1 VTVAD
6 AAEPEPW
13 IDPELA
19 AHSGLYERKI
29 HKIGERVWC
38 AVGYNL
44 ANIIAVEGPEGLV
57 IVDTG
62 LEMLQGEE
70 VLSDLRQITEKPV
83 AAIVYTHHHVDHVQ
97 GTRAFASE
105 QEIDSGAVPV
115 IAHES
120 LLEHYVQENGA
131 IGPIMSA
138 RAISMYN
145 VALDGPDME
154 GMNLGIGPFLRAGE
168 NGFVPP
174 TETFGDEHGVTLA
187 GVRMEM
193 YWVPSEAHSELC
205 ILLPDDRTLLS
216 AEVIQD
222 HCFPNLYTLR
232 GALFR
237 DPQRW
242 CRSIDAMREYG
253 AEVEHMVLQHG
264 TPVSGNEEIHTVLRN
279 YRDAI
284 QFTHDQTMRW
294 ANKGYA
300 KDEIARM
307 VKLPPH
313 LESFAPWLRPFYGS
327 VEHAV
332 PQIYSGAIGWFD
344 GDPTALAPTP
354 RERYAER
361 LVRMMGGREAVLD
374 AARTALSEGDP
385 QFTAELCSLMIRV
398 DREDRDARLAKARAF
413 RELGY
418 ASKNISWRGFY
429 LTGARVLDGSLDLDP
444 LYQVMG
450 MVAANPQALRRMP
463 AHALVELMPLRLK
476 EEEAHEVQERIALRF
491 TDVDEEWSVEVRRGV
506 AVVGRADP
514 SGDSPVVAIVSG
526 PREALGVLTAGTVA
540 AETAVET
547 PGIEIV
553 GGSREGLVRFL
564 DRFELLY
571 QRFPDYFVR

>member
-1 VTVAD
+1 MAD
-6 AAEPEPW
+6 PEPRVGPEPW

-19 AHSGLYERKI
+19 AHSGLFERRI
-29 HKIGERVWC
+29 HKIGARVYC

-44 ANIIAVEGPEGLV
+44 ANVIAVEGDEGLV
-57 IVDTG
+57 VVDTG
-62 LEMLQGEE
+62 LEMRQGEE
-70 VLSDLRQITEKPV
+70 VAADLARITGKRV

-97 GTRAFASE
+97 GTRAFASQSAIE
-105 QEIDSGAVPV
+105 SGAVPV

-120 LLEHYVQENGA
+120 LLEQYVQESGA
-131 IGPIMSA
+131 IGPIMGA

-145 VALDGPDME
+145 IALDGADME

-174 TETFGDEHGVTLA
+174 TEVFADELAVTLA

-237 DPQRW
+237 DPRRW
-242 CRSIDAMREYG
+242 CRSIDSMREFG
-253 AEVEHMVLQHG
+253 RDVEHMVLQHG

-284 QFTHDQTMRW
+284 QFTHDQTIRY
-294 ANKGYA
+294 ANRGFA
-300 KDEIARM
+300 KDEIARL

-313 LESFAPWLRPFYGS
+313 LEGFAPWLRPYYGS

-354 RERYAER
+354 RALYAER
-361 LVRMMGGREAVLD
+361 LVTLMGGRETVLGQARD
-374 AARTALSEGDP
+374 ALADGDP
-385 QFTAELCSLMIRV
+385 QFAAELCSYLIRI
-398 DREDRDARLAKARAF
+398 DREDRPARLVKAAAF

-418 ASKNISWRGFY
+418 ASLNIGWRGFY
-429 LTGARVLDGSLDLDP
+429 LTGARVLEGSLDLDP
-444 LYQVMG
+444 LYRVMG
-450 MVAANPQALRRMP
+450 LVASNPDALAAMP
-463 AHALVELMPLRLK
+463 PHALVELMGLRLRA
-476 EEEAHEVQERIALRF
+476 EDAQDVQETIALHF
-491 TDVDEEWSVEVRRGV
+491 TDVDEHWTVEIRRGV
-506 AVVGRADP
+506 AVAEQRESAAAQVRVSGARGPLGLLLAGTRDP
-514 SGDSPVVAIVSG
+514 REVLEGEAIAVDG
-526 PREALGVLTAGTVA
+526 PRERLLAFLGLFDL
-540 AETAVET
+540 
-547 PGIEIV
+547 I
-553 GGSREGLVRFL
+553 
-564 DRFELLY
+564 Y
-571 QRFPDYFVR
+571 QRFPDYFLR

>member
-1 VTVAD
+1 VSE
-6 AAEPEPW
+6 AERTGRAGPW

-19 AHSGLYERKI
+19 AHSGLFERRI
-29 HKIGERVWC
+29 HKIGERVYC

-62 LEMLQGEE
+62 LEMKQGEE
-70 VLSDLRQITEKPV
+70 VLADLRQITAKPV

-105 QEIDSGAVPV
+105 AEIDSGAVPI

-120 LLEHYVQENGA
+120 LLDHYIQENGA

-145 VALDGPDME
+145 VALDGADME
-154 GMNLGIGPFLRAGE
+154 GMNLGIGPFLRAGL

-174 TETFGDEHGVTLA
+174 TEVFGDEHKATLA

-242 CRSIDAMREYG
+242 CRSIDSMREFG
-253 AEVEHMVLQHG
+253 ADLDHMVLQHG
-264 TPVSGNEEIHTVLRN
+264 TPLSGNEEIHTVLRN

-284 QFTHDQTMRW
+284 QYTHDQTMRY
-294 ANKGYA
+294 ANRGYA
-300 KDEIARM
+300 KDEIARLIR
-307 VKLPPH
+307 LPPH

-354 RERYAER
+354 REQYAQR
-361 LVRMMGGREAVLD
+361 LVAMMGGREAVLEQARGAL
-374 AARTALSEGDP
+374 AAGDP
-385 QFTAELCSLMIRV
+385 QFAAELTSYLIRI
-398 DREDRDARLAKARAF
+398 DQDDGDARTVKAGAF
-413 RELGY
+413 REMGY
-418 ASKNISWRGFY
+418 ASLNISWRGFY

-444 LYQVMG
+444 LYRVMG
-450 MVAANPQALRRMP
+450 MVAANPEALRRMP
-463 AHALVELMPLRLK
+463 PRALVELMPLRLK
-476 EEEAHEVQERIALRF
+476 AEESYEVEAAIGLHF
-491 TDVDEEWSVEVRRGV
+491 SDVDEHWTLEIRRGV
-506 AVVGRADP
+506 AIATETRSAEVLAR
-514 SGDSPVVAIVSG
+514 VSG
-526 PREALGVLTAGTVA
+526 PREALGVVVAGTSS
-540 AETAVET
+540 AETSLQTPDLRVE
-547 PGIEIV
+547 
-553 GGSREGLVRFL
+553 GSTEGLREFL
-564 DRFELLY
+564 DHFELIY
-571 QRFPDYFVR
+571 ERFPNYFLR

>member
-1 VTVAD
+1 MGK
-6 AAEPEPW
+6 AERAERVGPW

-19 AHSGLYERKI
+19 AHSGLFERRI
-29 HKIGERVWC
+29 HKIGERVYC

-44 ANIIAVEGPEGLV
+44 ANIIAVDGPEGLV

-62 LEMLQGEE
+62 LEMKQGEE
-70 VLSDLRQITEKPV
+70 VLADLRRITAKPV

-105 QEIDSGAVPV
+105 AEIDSGAVPI

-120 LLEHYVQENGA
+120 LLDHYIQENGA

-145 VALDGPDME
+145 VALDGADME
-154 GMNLGIGPFLRAGE
+154 GMNLGIGPFLRAGL

-174 TETFGDEHGVTLA
+174 TEVFGNEHKVTLA

-242 CRSIDAMREYG
+242 CRSIDSMREFG
-253 AEVEHMVLQHG
+253 AEVDHMVLQHG
-264 TPVSGNEEIHTVLRN
+264 TPLSGNEEIHTVLRN

-284 QFTHDQTMRW
+284 QYTHDQTMRY
-294 ANKGYA
+294 ANRGYA
-300 KDEIARM
+300 KDEIARLIR
-307 VKLPPH
+307 LPPH

-354 RERYAER
+354 REQYAGR
-361 LVRMMGGREAVLD
+361 LVAMMGGREAVLEEARGAL
-374 AARTALSEGDP
+374 AAGDP
-385 QFTAELCSLMIRV
+385 QFAAELTSYLIRI
-398 DREDRDARLAKARAF
+398 DNDDTDARTVKADAF

-418 ASKNISWRGFY
+418 ASLNISWRGFY
-429 LTGARVLDGSLDLDP
+429 LTGARVLDGTLDLDP
-444 LYQVMG
+444 LYRMMG
-450 MVAANPQALRRMP
+450 MIAANPEALRRMP
-463 AHALVELMPLRLK
+463 PRALVELMPLRLK
-476 EEEAHEVQERIALRF
+476 AEETHEVQAAIGLHF
-491 TDVDEEWSVEVRRGV
+491 SDIDEHWTVEIRRGV
-506 AVVGRADP
+506 AIATETRSAE
-514 SGDSPVVAIVSG
+514 VVATVSG
-526 PREALGVLTAGTVA
+526 PREALGVVVAGTSSAEA
-540 AETAVET
+540 ALQT
-547 PGIEIV
+547 PGLQVE
-553 GGSREGLVRFL
+553 GSTEGLQEFL
-564 DRFELLY
+564 DRFELIY
-571 QRFPDYFVR
+571 ERFPNYFLR

>member
-1 VTVAD
+1 MS
-6 AAEPEPW
+6 EPEAGHARQPW

-19 AHSGLYERKI
+19 AHSGLFERKI
-29 HKIGERVWC
+29 HRVGERVYC

-44 ANIIAVEGPEGLV
+44 ANVIAVEGPEGLV
-57 IVDTG
+57 VVDTG
-62 LEMLQGEE
+62 LEMRQGEE
-70 VLSDLRQITEKPV
+70 VLADLREVTDKPV

-97 GTRAFASE
+97 GTRAFVSDA
-105 QEIDSGAVPV
+105 EIDSGAVPIV
-115 IAHES
+115 AHES
-120 LLEHYVQENGA
+120 LLEQYVKENGA

-145 VALDGPDME
+145 VALDGDDMA

-174 TETFGDEHGVTLA
+174 TEVFGEEYAVTLG

-193 YWVPSEAHSELC
+193 HWVPSEAHSELC
-205 ILLPDDRTLLS
+205 ILLPDERTLLS

-242 CRSIDAMREYG
+242 CRSIDSMREFG
-253 AEVEHMVLQHG
+253 ADVEHMVLQHG

-307 VKLPPH
+307 VRLPPH
-313 LESFAPWLRPFYGS
+313 LESFAPWLRPYYGS
-327 VEHAV
+327 VEHSV

-354 RERYAER
+354 RELYAGR
-361 LVRMMGGREAVLD
+361 LVRLMGGREAVLEE
-374 AARTALSEGDP
+374 ARSALTAGEP
-385 QFTAELCSLMIRV
+385 QFAAELCSYLIRI
-398 DREDRDARLAKARAF
+398 DREDGEARSVKAAAF

-418 ASKNISWRGFY
+418 ASMNIGWRGFY
-429 LTGARVLDGSLDLDP
+429 LTGARVLDGTLDLDP
-444 LYQVMG
+444 LYRVMG
-450 MVAANPQALRRMP
+450 MVAANPEALRRMP
-463 AHALVELMPLRLK
+463 PHALVELMPLRLK
-476 EEEAHEVQERIALRF
+476 AEESHELREAIGLHF
-491 TDVDEEWSVEVRRGV
+491 TDVEEHWTVEIRGGV
-506 AVVGRADP
+506 AVASPRRADA
-514 SGDSPVVAIVSG
+514 VVARAAG
-526 PREALGVLTAGTVA
+526 PRESLGLLVAGTLAPDA
-540 AETAVET
+540 ALAVE
-547 PGIEIV
+547 GVEIE
-553 GGSREGLVRFL
+553 GSRERLAAFL
-564 DRFELLY
+564 GRFELLY
-571 QRFPDYFVR
+571 ERFPNYFLR

>member
-1 VTVAD
+1 VG
-6 AAEPEPW
+6 PW

-19 AHSGLYERKI
+19 AHSGLFERRI
-29 HKIGERVWC
+29 HKIGERVYC

-62 LEMLQGEE
+62 LEMKQGEE
-70 VLSDLRQITEKPV
+70 ALADLRRITAKPV

-105 QEIDSGAVPV
+105 AEIDSGAVPI

-120 LLEHYVQENGA
+120 LLDHYIQENGA

-145 VALDGPDME
+145 VALDGADME
-154 GMNLGIGPFLRAGE
+154 GMNLGIGPFLRAGL

-174 TETFGDEHGVTLA
+174 TEVFGNEHRVTLA

-242 CRSIDAMREYG
+242 CRSIDSMREFG
-253 AEVEHMVLQHG
+253 ADVDHMVLQHG
-264 TPVSGNEEIHTVLRN
+264 TPLSGNEEIHTVLRN

-284 QFTHDQTMRW
+284 QYTHDQTMRY
-294 ANKGYA
+294 ANRGYA
-300 KDEIARM
+300 KDEIARLIR
-307 VKLPPH
+307 LPPH

-354 RERYAER
+354 REQYAGR
-361 LVRMMGGREAVLD
+361 LVAMMGGREAVLEEARGAL
-374 AARTALSEGDP
+374 AAGDP
-385 QFTAELCSLMIRV
+385 QFAAELTSYLIRI
-398 DREDRDARLAKARAF
+398 DNDDTDARTVKADAF

-418 ASKNISWRGFY
+418 ASLNISWRGFY
-429 LTGARVLDGSLDLDP
+429 LTGARVLDGTLDLDP
-444 LYQVMG
+444 LYRVMG
-450 MVAANPQALRRMP
+450 MIAANPEAVRRMP
-463 AHALVELMPLRLK
+463 PRALVELMPLRLK
-476 EEEAHEVQERIALRF
+476 AEETYAVEAAIGLHFSDI
-491 TDVDEEWSVEVRRGV
+491 DEHWTVEIRRGV
-506 AVVGRADP
+506 AIATETRSAE
-514 SGDSPVVAIVSG
+514 VVATVSG
-526 PREALGVLTAGTVA
+526 PREALGVVVAGTFSADA
-540 AETAVET
+540 ALQTPRLQVE
-547 PGIEIV
+547 
-553 GGSREGLVRFL
+553 GSAEGLREFL
-564 DRFELLY
+564 DRFELIY
-571 QRFPDYFVR
+571 ERFPNYFLR

>member
-1 VTVAD
+1 MSD
-6 AAEPEPW
+6 AERPGRVGAW

-19 AHSGLYERKI
+19 AHSGLFERRI
-29 HKIGERVWC
+29 HKIGERVYC

-62 LEMLQGEE
+62 LEMKQGEE
-70 VLSDLRQITEKPV
+70 VLADLRQITGKPV

-97 GTRAFASE
+97 GTRAFAGE
-105 QEIDSGAVPV
+105 AEIDSGAVPI

-120 LLEHYVQENGA
+120 LLDHYIQENGA

-145 VALDGPDME
+145 VALDGADME
-154 GMNLGIGPFLRAGE
+154 GMNLGIGPFLRAGL

-174 TETFGDEHGVTLA
+174 TEVFGDEHKVTLA

-242 CRSIDAMREYG
+242 CRSIDSMREFG
-253 AEVEHMVLQHG
+253 AEVDHMVLQHG
-264 TPVSGNEEIHTVLRN
+264 TPLSGNEEIHTVLRN

-284 QFTHDQTMRW
+284 QYTHDQTMRY
-294 ANKGYA
+294 ANRGYA
-300 KDEIARM
+300 KDEIARLIR
-307 VKLPPH
+307 LPPH

-354 RERYAER
+354 REQYAQR
-361 LVRMMGGREAVLD
+361 LVAMMGGREAVLEEARGAL
-374 AARTALSEGDP
+374 AAGDP
-385 QFTAELCSLMIRV
+385 QFAAELTSYLIRI
-398 DREDRDARLAKARAF
+398 DNDDADARTVKAGAF
-413 RELGY
+413 REMGY
-418 ASKNISWRGFY
+418 ASLNISWRGFY
-429 LTGARVLDGSLDLDP
+429 LTGARVLDGTLDLDP
-444 LYQVMG
+444 LYRLMG
-450 MVAANPQALRRMP
+450 MVAANPEALRRMP
-463 AHALVELMPLRLK
+463 PRALVELMPLRLK
-476 EEEAHEVQERIALRF
+476 AEETYEVQSAIGLHF
-491 TDVDEEWSVEVRRGV
+491 SDVDEHWTVEIRRGV
-506 AVVGRADP
+506 AIATAIRSVE
-514 SGDSPVVAIVSG
+514 VVARISG
-526 PREALGVLTAGTVA
+526 PREALGVVVAGTSSAEA
-540 AETAVET
+540 ALQTTRLQVE
-547 PGIEIV
+547 
-553 GGSREGLVRFL
+553 GSAEKLREFL
-564 DRFELLY
+564 DRFELIY
-571 QRFPDYFVR
+571 ERFPNYFLR